1 MKESNFQFRNPILK
15 KINYHLNEDFDRN
28 KFNKFDL
35 KIQTNLITQK
45 DEKQAIV
52 KLCGELG
59 ESNENFPFY
68 IEIELEA
75 PFKWTEDV
83 PENVAKNLLRR
94 NAPTLLLSYMR
105 PIVAFITSQSG
116 IVPYNI
122 PYIDFTKENEEND

>member
-1 MKESNFQFRNPILK
+1 MQESNFQFKNPILK
-15 KINYHLNEDFDRN
+15 KINYHLNEDFDRD
-28 KFNKFDL
+28 KFDKIDL
-35 KIQTNLITQK
+35 KFQTNVIGK
-45 DEKQAIV
+45 KSEKQAIV
-52 KLCGELG
+52 KLRGEFG

>member
-1 MKESNFQFRNPILK
+1 MQESNFQFKNPILK
-15 KINYHLNEDFDRN
+15 KINYHLNEDFDRD
-28 KFNKFDL
+28 KFDKIDL
-35 KIQTNLITQK
+35 KFQTNVIGK
-45 DEKQAIV
+45 KSEKQAIV
-52 KLCGELG
+52 KLRGEFG

-75 PFKWTEDV
+75 PFKWTEDI
-83 PENVAKNLLRR
+83 PEDVAKNLLKR
-94 NAPTLLLSYMR
+94 NAPALLLSYMR

>member
-1 MKESNFQFRNPILK
+1 MQESNFQFKNPILK
-15 KINYHLNEDFDRN
+15 KINYHLNEDFDRD
-28 KFNKFDL
+28 KFD
-35 KIQTNLITQK
+35 KIDLNFQTNVIGK
-45 DEKQAIV
+45 KSEKQAIV
-52 KLCGELG
+52 KLRGEFG

-75 PFKWTEDV
+75 PFKWTEDI
-83 PENVAKNLLRR
+83 PEDVAKNLLKR
-94 NAPTLLLSYMR
+94 NAPALLLSYMR

>member
-15 KINYHLNEDFDRN
+15 KINYHLNEDFDRD
-28 KFNKFDL
+28 KFDKIDL
-35 KIQTNLITQK
+35 KFQTNVIGK
-45 DEKQAIV
+45 KSEKQAIV
-52 KLCGELG
+52 KLRGEFG

-75 PFKWTEDV
+75 PFKWTEDI
-83 PENVAKNLLRR
+83 PEDVAKNLLKR
-94 NAPTLLLSYMR
+94 NAPALLLSYMR